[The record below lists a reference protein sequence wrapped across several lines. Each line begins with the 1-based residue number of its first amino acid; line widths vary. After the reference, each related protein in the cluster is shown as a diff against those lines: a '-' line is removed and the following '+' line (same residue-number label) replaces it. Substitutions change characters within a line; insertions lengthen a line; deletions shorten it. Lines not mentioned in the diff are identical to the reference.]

1 MNLLILLVK
10 ESVLGSSGARSQVG
24 VIVLGDVFVHLLRGC
39 RAGAL
44 DGLGDVVDSVL
55 ATTVRNGNKEDKE
68 SLVWYMLTLIVSI
81 VVLIRVK
88 LDGKLLE
95 YL

>member
-1 MNLLILLVK
+1 MTESRRFRDQVNAIRTLVNICLSLMDLLILLVE

-24 VIVLGDVFVHLLRGC
+24 VIVLGDVLVHLLRGC

-55 ATTVRNGNKEDKE
+55 ATAVRDGNKEDKE
-68 SLVWYMLTLIVSI
+68 SLV
-81 VVLIRVK
+81 
-88 LDGKLLE
+88 
-95 YL
+95 